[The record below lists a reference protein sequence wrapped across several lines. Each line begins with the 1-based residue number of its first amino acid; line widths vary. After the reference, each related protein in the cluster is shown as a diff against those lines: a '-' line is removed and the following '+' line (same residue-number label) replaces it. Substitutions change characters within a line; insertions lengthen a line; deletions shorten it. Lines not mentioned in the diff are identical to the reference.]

1 LKINKKNIVLLLKK
15 NCIFAGENCIFAGE
29 FMELSGMGTFVPY
42 FYTKN
47 VMDFKQKVKQLIDRA
62 LAERKDLFLIDYNIS
77 DTNDIRLT
85 VDGDQGASID
95 DVVYLSRQIEHN
107 LDREKEDFSIH
118 VSSFDITKAFHLK
131 RQFVKNLN
139 RELKVKTDEGEKKG
153 KLITVDDDK
162 IILEYKVRE
171 PKKTGKGKVT
181 VIKQD
186 EIPFEQIKEAK
197 VVLKF

>member
-1 LKINKKNIVLLLKK
+1 LKINKKNIVLILKK
-15 NCIFAGENCIFAGE
+15 NCIFAGE
-29 FMELSGMGTFVPY
+29 FMEMSRYGDSSPLFLYKIIME
-42 FYTKN
+42 
-47 VMDFKQKVKQLIDRA
+47 FKQKVKQLIDKA
-62 LAERKDLFLIDYNIS
+62 LADRKDLFLIDFNVS
-77 DTNDIRLT
+77 DNNDIQLT
-85 VDGDQGASID
+85 IDGDRGVSID

-107 LDREKEDFSIH
+107 LDRDEEDFSLK

-131 RQFVKNLN
+131 RQFIKNLN

-162 IILEYKVRE
+162 IVLKYKVRE

-181 VIKQD
+181 VVKQ
-186 EIPFEQIKEAK
+186 EKIPFEQIKEAK

>member
-1 LKINKKNIVLLLKK
+1 LIINKKNIILILKK
-15 NCIFAGENCIFAGE
+15 NCIFAGE

-47 VMDFKQKVKQLIDRA
+47 VIKNVMDFKQKVKQLVDRA
-62 LAERKDLFLIDYNIS
+62 LEDRNDLFLIDFNVS
-77 DTNDIRLT
+77 DNNDIRLT
-85 VDGDQGASID
+85 IDGDQGASID
-95 DVVYLSRQIEHN
+95 DVVYLSRQIEHH
-107 LDREKEDFSIH
+107 LDRDEEDFSIQ

-139 RELKVKTDEGEKKG
+139 RELKIKTSEGEKTG
-153 KLITVDDDK
+153 RLIAVEDDK
-162 IILEYKVRE
+162 IILEYQTRE

-181 VIKQD
+181 VIKQE
-186 EIPFEQIKEAK
+186 EIPFEQVKEAK

>member
-1 LKINKKNIVLLLKK
+1 LKINKKNIVLILKK
-15 NCIFAGENCIFAGE
+15 NCIFAGE
-29 FMELSGMGTFVPY
+29 FMEMSRYGDSSPLFLYKIIME
-42 FYTKN
+42 
-47 VMDFKQKVKQLIDRA
+47 FKQKVKQLIDKA
-62 LAERKDLFLIDYNIS
+62 LADRKDLFLIDFNVS
-77 DTNDIRLT
+77 DNNDIQLT
-85 VDGDQGASID
+85 IDGDRGASID

-107 LDREKEDFSIH
+107 LDRDEEDFSLK

-131 RQFVKNLN
+131 RQFIKNLN

-162 IILEYKVRE
+162 IVLEYKVRE

-181 VIKQD
+181 VVKQ
-186 EIPFEQIKEAK
+186 EKIPFEQIKEAK

>member
-1 LKINKKNIVLLLKK
+1 MKINKKNIVLILKK
-15 NCIFAGENCIFAGE
+15 NCIFAGE
-29 FMELSGMGTFVPY
+29 FMEMSRYGDSSPLFLYKIIME
-42 FYTKN
+42 
-47 VMDFKQKVKQLIDRA
+47 FKQKVKQLIDKA
-62 LAERKDLFLIDYNIS
+62 LADRKDLFLIDFNVS
-77 DTNDIRLT
+77 DNNDIQLT
-85 VDGDQGASID
+85 IDGDRGASID

-107 LDREKEDFSIH
+107 LDRDEEDFSLK

-131 RQFVKNLN
+131 RQFIKNLN

-162 IILEYKVRE
+162 IVLEYKVRE

-181 VIKQD
+181 VVKQ
-186 EIPFEQIKEAK
+186 EKIPFEQIKEAK